1 MTNLREAFM
10 STMQEVAKKAGVS
23 KATVSRVLSGK
34 GYVSESTKTQVY
46 QAIQE
51 TGYRPNLLARN
62 LATSKSGYIG
72 LVVTNTLYSGN
83 YFSELLSQAALKL
96 EASGR
101 QLILVDG
108 KHSAQEEQAAVQFLL
123 DLHCDAVIIYPR
135 FLSVDEMDALIEQ
148 HKQPIMVMNRK
159 LRKHQ
164 SHCICCDHTGSSF
177 RATRYLIDQGHRD
190 IAFITGVLDSPTARE
205 RLSGYREALEQAGLP
220 VRDELI
226 ATGKW
231 TPASGSA
238 AVETLLSAK
247 QDFSALVASN
257 DDMAIGAISRLG
269 QAGLS
274 VPHDVSVIGF
284 DNVPTGAF
292 LSPPL
297 SSVKEPVSEM
307 IHEVINRLTAMLDGG
322 YFSRD
327 NVYSSEMIVRDSVTK
342 GPHFQPK

>member
-1 MTNLREAFM
+1 MNKLREAFM

-23 KATVSRVLSGK
+23 KATVSRVLTGK
-34 GYVSESTKTQVY
+34 GYVSEATKTLVY
-46 QAIQE
+46 QAIEE
-51 TGYRPNLLARN
+51 TGYRPNLMARN

-108 KHSAQEEQAAVQFLL
+108 KHSAREEQEAVQFLL

-135 FLSVDEMDALIEQ
+135 FLSVDEMDLLIGQ

-164 SHCICCDHTGSSF
+164 SHCICCDHKGSSYN
-177 RATRYLIDQGHRD
+177 ATRHLIDKGHRE
-190 IAFITGVLDSPTARE
+190 IAFISGVLDSPTARE
-205 RLSGYREALEQAGLP
+205 RLAGYKEALEQAGLTP
-220 VRDELI
+220 RDELI
-226 ATGKW
+226 VAGKW
-231 TPASGSA
+231 TPASGA
-238 AVETLLSAK
+238 AGVENLLARGEK
-247 QDFSALVASN
+247 FSALVASN
-257 DDMAIGAISRLG
+257 DDMAIGAIKQLSN
-269 QAGLS
+269 AGLR
-274 VPHDVSVIGF
+274 VPDDVSIIGF

-292 LSPPL
+292 LSPAL
-297 SSVKEPVSEM
+297 SSVKEPVSDM

-322 YFSRD
+322 YFSKD
-327 NVYSSEMIVRDSVTK
+327 NLYASDLIVRDSVAK
-342 GPHFQPK
+342 GPHFMAK